1 MKKTTLTKLCFA
13 LSLYAGSILAAP
25 VAEFVPSS
33 VVPSKAACSLRK
45 GDNGIRVNGTVLF
58 EPSEQLESIQSISH
72 CQVVKFSEQYVFLVA
87 VYRTRGEA
95 GTDPQEQAILELAV
109 LNKEF
114 NRYHSVFNM
123 PMEPSD
129 RDACQDVSANLP
141 ALRWGYSSVNTT
153 TPVVEIPN
161 CGEQGMSY
169 YYYDPVT
176 GFQPF

>member
-1 MKKTTLTKLCFA
+1 MKKTTLTKLCCV
-13 LSLYAGSILAAP
+13 LWLYAGSILAAP

-33 VVPSKAACSLRK
+33 IIPSKATCSLRK

-58 EPSEQLESIQSISH
+58 EPSERLESIQSITS

-87 VYRTRGEA
+87 AYRTRGEA
-95 GTDPQEQAILELAV
+95 GAYPQEQTILELAA

-114 NRYHSVFNM
+114 NRYHSVFNTVT
-123 PMEPSD
+123 ESSD
-129 RDACQDVSANLP
+129 RDGCKETPAVS
-141 ALRWGYSSVNTT
+141 WGHSSVDAS

-161 CGEQGMSY
+161 CGEAGTSH